1 MSVYTIEL
9 STEEEKALLTDMLSV
24 QDWLDNAIHEK
35 ARRCMDEVCGQ
46 ALRDKA
52 GTILTTE
59 EKQAI
64 VAELANEGSIISTVK
79 EMPEAIKRQIV
90 SMARVKSAAEKNAEF
105 EAVVK

>member
-1 MSVYTIEL
+1 MGKYTITLTSEQ
-9 STEEEKALLTDMLSV
+9 EKSLLTDMLSI
-24 QDWLDNAIHEK
+24 QDWLDNAIGEK

-46 ALRDKA
+46 ALRDKT

-90 SMARVKSAAEKNAEF
+90 SMARVKSAAEREV
-105 EAVVK
+105 E